1 MAAPYIQIGFCGRS
15 IVKLCNASSTVFVA
29 RRTFL
34 PKHVRPTLSAIA
46 ARKKKQKPAPPEPR
60 SSYIEWNYPAELFA
74 FSARLGESVD
84 EPLLRRALTERSHM
98 LQSQAERRRLGLP
111 ENEADSASNTELAER
126 GSDIMTSYISG
137 WLRSALPLLPEE
149 GVQSVTSY
157 LTSQQELNQLAS
169 GIGLKDIVLSEEYPP
184 SEETMARCLRA
195 FVAALAESS
204 GEERAQLFVRDFVL
218 ARLATVDLTAVWQIE
233 ELLSVLSCRA
243 VCSAQMSRCLRC
255 LMCLIR
261 CLFCLTCCLFCLTY
275 RLFCLTYCLFC
286 LTYRLFC
293 LTYRLFC
300 LTYRLFCL
308 TYRLFCLTYRLFCAH
323 ESLSV
328 LSDVLYLLSEPL
340 SVLSDVLRR
349 CGREPPE
356 PRLLRSAGPGSL
368 LAAYVVGVYSDRK
381 LMGYAPGD
389 SVSEATELAA
399 RAALNQLMGVSER
412 SAPLDIRAERTL
424 RHAPAAALAE
434 WRPL

>member
-1 MAAPYIQIGFCGRS
+1 MAAPYIQIGLCGRS

-98 LQSQAERRRLGLP
+98 LQSQAERQRLGLA
-111 ENEADSASNTELAER
+111 ENEADSACNTELAER

-169 GIGLKDIVLSEEYPP
+169 GIGLKDIILSEEYPP

-233 ELLSVLSCRA
+233 
-243 VCSAQMSRCLRC
+243 
-255 LMCLIR
+255 
-261 CLFCLTCCLFCLTY
+261 
-275 RLFCLTYCLFC
+275 
-286 LTYRLFC
+286 
-293 LTYRLFC
+293 
-300 LTYRLFCL
+300 
-308 TYRLFCLTYRLFCAH
+308 
-323 ESLSV
+323 
-328 LSDVLYLLSEPL
+328 EPL

-389 SVSEATELAA
+389 SVSEATDLAA

-424 RHAPAAALAE
+424 RHAPAAALDE